1 VGEAEG
7 HAAVRGEGIAPP
19 YPALGA
25 TSAGDEHP
33 SLTTEHLFATIIEHM
48 FASLD
53 IRRLLTLIAAS
64 AVILALVMSYAAPSS
79 RGASHPRHHA
89 VQAGETLWSIALHA
103 YPSSDPRDAVYRIE
117 QANDLHDA
125 GIVAGQELVLP

>member
-1 VGEAEG
+1 M
-7 HAAVRGEGIAPP
+7 
-19 YPALGA
+19 
-25 TSAGDEHP
+25 
-33 SLTTEHLFATIIEHM
+33 TTEHLFATITEHM

-64 AVILALVMSYAAPSS
+64 AVVLALAMSYAAPSS
-79 RGASHPRHHA
+79 RGAAHPRHHA

-125 GIVAGQELVLP
+125 AIVAGQKLVLP